1 MQTIF
6 LLALAGGML
15 SAANLPST
23 QAGAWSSTATWGGLG
38 PPGPGDT
45 ATINHA
51 VTIADARIVGTSPAD
66 CAAPAVTIAA
76 AGSLTISGS
85 LTLRGCVVVTGGN
98 TNDAVVVQAGGAW
111 HWDATAAA
119 SPSTTHY
126 TYAPAAE
133 ANYRP
138 FRTTGSAGSHVVVD
152 SVAGAGT
159 GSFSLGAYTYGGVLA
174 AAYTDFARL
183 GSASTAAWEWRAA
196 SYSVTHST
204 FTACGQ
210 IGVSSGNLTILP
222 AGGTMQ
228 HNYNVHT
235 ASAAIRTFY
244 ISSTLATNDAGTHE
258 MIGNVFDAAA
268 TDDNC
273 SLGGFTIRNNY
284 FGGGIDIGAGAWA
297 LFTLNLIRQTNTSG
311 NGFTHAGG
319 DISNSYVFIDSD
331 VGNPKPFQ
339 QLAAISSNL
348 DGVIVGQAG
357 TSAGGSNGGD
367 SGELWFNAN
376 PASTTTYTVKNT
388 IVLPNM
394 NGYSSME
401 IGASTPAFPNVRVAI
416 EHTTWFG
423 GYAGTPGTVGFSAF
437 DLSEAGN
444 SVAGQIT
451 SFRSN
456 IIWNPQR
463 TGYTSYSMFAKL
475 VDINT
480 AWNNPSPQT
489 DICSPANC
497 DYNTGWGHTV
507 SYPTASA
514 YSNQGRGYIAKFSST
529 PGAHDVDVNPAF
541 VDYQRALELW
551 FTRYLSNAP
560 NAWSSGS
567 TYATGDLVASSDP
580 TVYWGLS
587 IGYRYLGCGTN
598 PQPGVGTNWRSC
610 WEWASLYRIRQAI
623 ATGTTYDDQAIGA
636 HGVDA
641 VEAVIRWI
649 RAGYSPTAAVL
660 AGAAHDGGD
669 IGAVPVSWG
678 PQNAPAPPGAGS
690 KIRGSVMKGRVIR

>member
-1 MQTIF
+1 MRYVLYFLFVCACLSGAHRQT
-6 LLALAGGML
+6 
-15 SAANLPST
+15 AA
-23 QAGAWSSTATWGGLG
+23 AGAWSAASTWSGGVI
-38 PPGPGDT
+38 PGNGDDV
-45 ATINHA
+45 AINHA
-51 VTIADARIVGTSPAD
+51 VTILDARIVGTSPAD
-66 CAAPAVTIAA
+66 CSTPAIAIA
-76 AGSLTISGS
+76 TSGSLTISGS
-85 LTLRGCVVVTGGN
+85 LTVRGCVLYTPGGN
-98 TNDAVVVQAGGAW
+98 TAVVTMTAGAAW
-111 HWDATAAA
+111 HFDATQAAA
-119 SPSTTHY
+119 PAN
-126 TYAPAAE
+126 TYYRFQQSGE
-133 ANYRP
+133 SGYRP
-138 FRTTGSAGSHVVVD
+138 FVTSGTAQQHVTVD
-152 SVAGAGT
+152 SVAGGGNGA
-159 GSFSLGAYTYGGVLA
+159 FSLAGFTYGGVYQF
-174 AAYTDFARL
+174 AYTDFARI
-183 GSASTAAWEWRAA
+183 GTATIPGWEWRAS
-196 SYSVTHST
+196 SYVALHNTYT
-204 FTACGQ
+204 NCGQ
-210 IGVSSGNLTILP
+210 IGINSGNLTILP
-222 AGGTMQ
+222 AGGTMR
-228 HNYNVHT
+228 HNYNVHVAT
-235 ASAAIRTFY
+235 VPTRTFY
-244 ISSTLATNDAGTHE
+244 ISSMLAASDAGTHE

-339 QLAAISSNL
+339 QLAAVSSNL

-367 SGELWFNAN
+367 SGELWFNVN
-376 PASTTTYTVKNT
+376 PSAATTYTVKNT

-463 TGYTSYSMFAKL
+463 TGYTNYSMFAKL

-507 SYPTASA
+507 SYPTAAA
-514 YSNQGRGYIAKFSST
+514 YSHQGRGYIGKFST
-529 PGAHDVDVNPAF
+529 MPGAHDVDVNPMF
-541 VDYQRALELW
+541 VDYQRALEL
-551 FTRYLSNAP
+551 FSSKYLAVPAST
-560 NAWSSGS
+560 WSTSA
-567 TYATGDLVASSDP
+567 TYSAGDRVQWSRANI
-580 TVYWGLS
+580 YWGLS
-587 IGYRYLGCGTN
+587 VNYRYVNLSGCGSTN
-598 PQPGVGTNWRSC
+598 PEPGAGTNWRSC
-610 WEWASLYRIRQAI
+610 WEWDSLYQIRQAV
-623 ATGTTYDDQAIGA
+623 TSQSLRDDQLIGA
-636 HGVDA
+636 HNVDFI
-641 VEAVIRWI
+641 ETLLRWV
-649 RAGYSPTAAVL
+649 RAGYSPTNTNL
-660 AGAAHDGGD
+660 AGTAHDGAD
-669 IGAVPVSWG
+669 IGAVPVTFPPRAG
-678 PQNAPAPPGAGS
+678 GQYPAVPLNADREEVGQ
-690 KIRGSVMKGRVIR
+690 